1 MAYDLTTT
9 KILIIDDMAP
19 MLTLCKSILNIFG
32 FKNVYLAHNGQEA
45 LDLTIRNDPDLIIT
59 DWMMKPMDGLEFT
72 REVRKNP
79 LCPNPYVPIIM
90 MTGFSSKLRVESARD
105 YGITEFLVKPFTSR
119 DLYNRIV
126 QIIEKPR
133 QFVDADNFF
142 GPDRRRRHMKDYEG
156 PQRRDDDIATKE
168 QSDDQRSSSELLK
181 KLRDEAKNLS
191 KK

>member
-32 FKNVYLAHNGQEA
+32 FKNVYLANNGEEA
-45 LDLTIRNDPDLIIT
+45 LEITIRNDPDLIIT

-72 REVRKNP
+72 KEVRRNP

-90 MTGFSSKLRVESARD
+90 MTGFSSKLRVEAARD
-105 YGITEFLVKPFTSR
+105 CGITEFLVKPFTSR

-126 QIIEKPR
+126 QIVERPR
-133 QFVDADNFF
+133 QFVDASDFF
-142 GPDRRRRHMKDYEG
+142 GPDRRRRVIKDYHG
-156 PQRRDDDIATKE
+156 PQRRDDDGSEGNATEE
-168 QSDDQRSSSELLK
+168 QKSASDILK
-181 KLRDEAKNLS
+181 KLRDEAQNLS